1 MFKKSEPPS
10 ESPEPTAAVADRP
23 RPADRAREIA
33 TIGPSISIKGDLA
46 GEEDL
51 VVQGNVEGTITLKQ
65 NLLTIGKDGKVNAT
79 INARVLMV
87 EGHVEGDLKGEEQV
101 VLKKSADVRGNIS
114 APRVTVED
122 GARFKGS
129 IDMEASATQKSDDAA
144 HTNKVTEIK
153 SPGDSAA
160 KSSSGK
166 PGEQQ
171 LFKS

>member
-1 MFKKSEPPS
+1 MFKKSEPDSARPDPV
-10 ESPEPTAAVADRP
+10 EPAPE
-23 RPADRAREIA
+23 RPAAPSRPKDTA
-33 TIGPSISIKGDLA
+33 TIGPSISIRGDLV

-51 VVQGNVEGTITLKQ
+51 VVQGQVEGTITLKQ

-79 INARVLMV
+79 VNARVVMV
-87 EGHVEGDLKGEEQV
+87 EGQVEGDLQGEEQV

-129 IDMEASATQKSDDAA
+129 IDMEGDQSRPKDTA
-144 HTNKVTEIK
+144 KVTEIK
-153 SPGDSAA
+153 SPAESGS
-160 KSSSGK
+160 KTSGGK
-166 PGEQQ
+166 PGDQQ

>member
-10 ESPEPTAAVADRP
+10 ESPKPTAAVADRP
-23 RPADRAREIA
+23 KPADGAREIA
-33 TIGPSISIKGDLA
+33 TIGPSISIQGDLA

-51 VVQGNVEGTITLKQ
+51 MIQGNVEGTITLKQ

-129 IDMEASATQKSDDAA
+129 IDMEGSATQQSDGAA

-153 SPGDSAA
+153 SPGDGAA